1 MQFVPWRY
9 ISDWHCISCGSCCQ
23 LYSVVINF
31 HEWLKIVKNFGVEKT
46 ASGLDKLYIK
56 RDSDGSC
63 AFLLGFSDCYTC
75 GLQYM
80 KPKACKL
87 WPFKIL
93 TSPRFGCAEEA
104 AYEYGENRL
113 FIYLDSMCN
122 GIRYGEPT
130 WEFGKYTVREF
141 AEIALGIR
149 DNQLRTTAKMFP
161 RQDFSFKIPRWK
173 GYL

>member
-1 MQFVPWRY
+1 
-9 ISDWHCISCGSCCQ
+9 
-23 LYSVVINF
+23 VINF
-31 HEWLKIVKNFGVEKT
+31 HEWLSIVKNFGVEKT

-56 RDSDGSC
+56 RGNDGSC
-63 AFLLGFSDCYTC
+63 AFLLGFPYGYSC
-75 GLQYM
+75 GLQHM

-93 TSPRFGCAEEA
+93 SNPKFGCAEEA
-104 AYEYGENRL
+104 AYNYGENRL
-113 FIYLDSMCN
+113 FIYLDLMCN

-149 DNQLRTTAKMFP
+149 DNQVRTTAKMFP
-161 RQDFSFKIPRWK
+161 RRGFNFKK
-173 GYL
+173 Y